1 MYFSHHQIPVDTP
14 PTLRSMRISKCYW
27 ISEVFRCCAKASCH
41 AKSVSTTPI
50 SETFPN
56 RQIITVYTIKNHE
69 KTEKRNRRVPIVLPA
84 AGDFLHFRKIL
95 HREITFFFYTKR
107 LKPQNCLAPTGYARS
122 PPTQILMWKKLFHI
136 NFFSFFPH
144 QLIFLMW
151 TILADLLHVE
161 NSHEHVEKKR
171 YGWFPH
177 RWAIL

>member
-69 KTEKRNRRVPIVLPA
+69 KTEKRNRRVPILLPA
-84 AGDFLHFRKIL
+84 AGDFLHFRMIL

-107 LKPQNCLAPTGYARS
+107 LKPQNFLAPTGYARS
-122 PPTQILMWKKLFHI
+122 PPPTQILLWKKI
-136 NFFSFFPH
+136 IPH
-144 QLIFLMW
+144 QLFFFFS
-151 TILADLLHVE
+151 T
-161 NSHEHVEKKR
+161 ST
-171 YGWFPH
+171 
-177 RWAIL
+177 

>member
-56 RQIITVYTIKNHE
+56 RKIITVYTIKNHE
-69 KTEKRNRRVPIVLPA
+69 KTEKRNRRVPILLPA
-84 AGDFLHFRKIL
+84 AGDFLHFRMIL

-107 LKPQNCLAPTGYARS
+107 LKPQNFLAPTGYARCP
-122 PPTQILMWKKLFHI
+122 PPTQILMWKKI
-136 NFFSFFPH
+136 IPH
-144 QLIFLMW
+144 QLLFFFS
-151 TILADLLHVE
+151 T
-161 NSHEHVEKKR
+161 ST
-171 YGWFPH
+171 
-177 RWAIL
+177 

>member
-56 RQIITVYTIKNHE
+56 RKIITVYTIKNHE
-69 KTEKRNRRVPIVLPA
+69 KTEKRNRRVPILLPA
-84 AGDFLHFRKIL
+84 AGDFLHFRMIL

-107 LKPQNCLAPTGYARS
+107 LKPQNFLAPTGYARS
-122 PPTQILMWKKLFHI
+122 PPPNPDFDVEKNYSTSTFFLFFHI
-136 NFFSFFPH
+136 NLFF
-144 QLIFLMW
+144 
-151 TILADLLHVE
+151 
-161 NSHEHVEKKR
+161 
-171 YGWFPH
+171 
-177 RWAIL
+177 